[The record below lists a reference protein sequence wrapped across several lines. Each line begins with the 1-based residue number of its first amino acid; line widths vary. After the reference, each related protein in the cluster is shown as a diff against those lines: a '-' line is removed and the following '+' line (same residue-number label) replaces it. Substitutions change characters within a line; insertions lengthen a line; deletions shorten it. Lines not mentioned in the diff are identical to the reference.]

1 MSPRHV
7 MPRRAA
13 AAAAALALACL
24 GALPCQSP
32 TTALADAMVRAQAPA
47 ADDPDAIVRD
57 LVTTALGHRRSPAA
71 HTLVDE
77 AARLVDQAQR
87 PRELRAWLRQLPTN
101 EPTHGRL
108 AQRLRELVWQLDLAI
123 DGYGPT
129 GPVSPAGYLHTL
141 VAAGPFGDGSD
152 HFVGVPFAPELQFP
166 AIGAVLPGRGRSAR
180 VAPVA
185 NHPYND
191 YVELDRNDPAAEGCW
206 YGLARVAVDAALDTF
221 LEVEVPGDHQVFVD
235 ETEVLRVER
244 WRVTTNRHEYV
255 ALHLPPG
262 EHTVLLK
269 AAKNGMCRVSV
280 RFVDAEGHAE
290 AAVRPVPIAD
300 STLGPTG
307 ERAKARPDRF
317 VTASALWTR
326 AATADDATDP
336 VRIAALAQALQDGNS
351 DLALQRTHALRLR
364 PPADPV
370 AALAFANVL
379 RRAPLPEETR
389 KADARKLVEGA
400 APQLGDGHH
409 AARLARAQLLEEQ
422 DQREAA
428 LRLLAAH
435 PAAGPATWERRYAL
449 VRQLR
454 FRPEADPLLAAWA
467 AACPGDPRP
476 LTIQADLAASAGD
489 GARALRLRLQA
500 LALRVDR
507 SDTLQTAFREALA
520 TGDFATAERLLDTLL
535 PPGNQPTPYGRLWL
549 QFELATARGDD
560 AAAAASLQAL
570 ASHAETPGAWR
581 HEVASRWLQRGEP
594 EKAAAALAR
603 SLEGDPDQ
611 PAIRAWHDE
620 LVGAGD
626 SSPFAAFRR
635 DGAAAAAAFQPGEA
649 ERGASTTVVVDQ
661 RIVDVQPDGSWTAE
675 VHAVHRV
682 NDQAGVESFRG
693 GLGIGRAE
701 EVLVVQTI
709 DAAGERYVPARIDDD
724 YSLQQLKPGAFV
736 EWRVRERGKAPGA
749 DPLATEAFFFGDT
762 RSPCAVTELVV
773 ALPKSGRGEL
783 RTRALGEP
791 AETRTLADGRQA
803 LVFRRE
809 QVAPVAQERF
819 LPSLFELLPCAQLGE
834 EPTPF
839 AEQRSRRIGL
849 MAMSRPTAPITA
861 KAQELVAGATD
872 ARARATAIWNWCQR
886 EIDKGPSRDALE
898 TLLRGKGDRFLL
910 LVALLRGAD
919 VPVAP
924 MIAHGE
930 REELGAG
937 TGSLFA
943 DDDAFDAS
951 GAAVLLP
958 DGERLLLF
966 ADTPRHWPLG
976 AVPAARGGAP
986 ALLLHDDRAEPIRLP
1001 VGGHAQ
1007 SLRIRGKAQLRS
1019 KDLRLEV
1026 RAELGDVQGFALAE
1040 QLREQKENVQKMAAR
1055 QIAQQVFAGFRIEA
1069 ASLQLDV
1076 PGEPLALTA
1085 TLLRSGVQRNGDRLV
1100 VPLPLPETRY
1110 AASYG
1115 DRAARTLPF
1124 RLTLDRLDDWE
1135 IELELGDDVRV
1146 ATLPPAVAVAR
1157 PPLAFTQECTL
1168 QGQLLTIRR
1177 QALVGAGSLPAI
1189 AWPEWLRA
1197 LAAAD
1202 RAEKATIEVTVRQ

>member
-1 MSPRHV
+1 MSPRHP
-7 MPRRAA
+7 MPFR
-13 AAAAALALACL
+13 AAAAALALACFA
-24 GALPCQSP
+24 ALPGQSP
-32 TTALADAMVRAQAPA
+32 TAALADALVRAQAPA
-47 ADDPDAIVRD
+47 ADDPDASVRD

-77 AARLVDQAQR
+77 AIRLVDRTQQ
-87 PRELRAWLRQLPTN
+87 PRELRAWLRRQPLD

-108 AQRLRELVWQLDLAI
+108 AQRLRELLWQLDLAI

-129 GPVSPAGYLHTL
+129 GPVRPAGYLHTF
-141 VAAGPFGDGSD
+141 VTAGPFGDGGN

-166 AIGAVLPGRGRSAR
+166 AIGATLPGRGRSAR
-180 VAPVA
+180 VVAVA
-185 NHPYND
+185 NHAYND
-191 YVELDRNDPAAEGCW
+191 YVELDRYDPDAEGCW

-235 ETEVLRVER
+235 EVEVLRVER
-244 WRVTTNRHEYV
+244 WRGTPNRHAHV
-255 ALHLPPG
+255 ALRLPPG

-269 AAKNGMCRVSV
+269 AATNGQCMVTA

-290 AAVRPVPIAD
+290 AAVRPVPIVD

-307 ERAKARPDRF
+307 ERATPRQDRF

-336 VRIAALAQALQDGNS
+336 VRIAALLQALQDGND
-351 DLALQRTHALRLR
+351 DLALQLTQALRLR
-364 PPADPV
+364 PPAAPAD
-370 AALAFANVL
+370 ALAFANVL
-379 RRAPLPEETR
+379 RRAPLPEEAR
-389 KADARKLVEGA
+389 KADARKLVERA
-400 APQLGDGHH
+400 APELGDGHH

-454 FRPEADPLLAAWA
+454 FRAEAEPALAAWA
-467 AACPGDPRP
+467 AACPGDTRP
-476 LTIQADLAASAGD
+476 LTFQADLAASAGD

-507 SDTLQTAFREALA
+507 SETLQTAFREALA
-520 TGDFATAERLLDTLL
+520 TADFATAERLLDTLL
-535 PPGNQPTPYGRLWL
+535 PPGNQPTPYGRPWM
-549 QFELATARGDD
+549 QFELATARGDE
-560 AAAAASLQAL
+560 AAATACLRAL
-570 ASHAETPGAWR
+570 TSHPETPAAWQ
-581 HEVASRWLQRGEP
+581 HEVASRWLQRGER
-594 EKAAAALAR
+594 EMAAAALAR
-603 SLEGDPDQ
+603 SLELDPDQ
-611 PAIRAWHDE
+611 PAIRAWHGE
-620 LVGAGD
+620 LLGAGD
-626 SSPFAAFRR
+626 PSPFAAFRR
-635 DGAAAAAAFQPGEA
+635 DGAAAAAAFQPSDA

-682 NDQAGVESFRG
+682 NDQAGVESFGG
-693 GLGIGRAE
+693 GLGIGRAD
-701 EVLVVQTI
+701 EVLLVQTV
-709 DAAGERYVPARIDDD
+709 AADGERYVPSRIDDD

-736 EWRVRERGKAPGA
+736 EWRLRERGKAPGA
-749 DPLATEAFFFGDT
+749 DPLACAAFFFGDS

-791 AETRTLADGRQA
+791 AETRALPDGREA

-809 QVAPVAQERF
+809 QVAPLAQERF
-819 LPSLFELLPCAQLGE
+819 LPSLFELLPCAQIGE
-834 EPTPF
+834 DPAPF
-839 AEQRSRRIGL
+839 ADQRMRRIGL
-849 MAMSRPTAPITA
+849 MAMSRPTAPIAA
-861 KAQELVAGATD
+861 KAQELVAGVAD
-872 ARARATAIWNWCQR
+872 VRARATAIWSWCQR

-924 MIAHGE
+924 MIATGE
-930 REELGAG
+930 REEFGAG
-937 TGSLFA
+937 ESSLFA
-943 DDDAFDAS
+943 ADDAFDAS
-951 GAAVLLP
+951 GAAILLP
-958 DGERLLLF
+958 DGERLLVF

-986 ALLLHDDRAEPIRLP
+986 ALLLHDDRTEPIRLP
-1001 VGGHAQ
+1001 TGGHAQ

-1026 RAELGDVQGFALAE
+1026 RAELGDVQGFELAE

-1069 ASLQLDV
+1069 ASLELDA
-1076 PGEPLALTA
+1076 PGAPLALTA

-1110 AASYG
+1110 AAAFG

-1124 RLTLDRLDDWE
+1124 RLPLDRCNDWE

-1146 ATLPPAVAVAR
+1146 ASLPPAVAVAR
-1157 PPLAFTQECTL
+1157 PPLDFTQDCAL
-1168 QGQLLTIRR
+1168 QGKRLTIRR
-1177 QALVGAGSLPAI
+1177 QALVGAGTLPAI

-1202 RAEKATIEVTVRQ
+1202 RAEKATIELTSRR